1 MLPSGHHA
9 LTQHKIDFFRS
20 NNATVISQEDSIA
33 HPYLDSVTDSL
44 PLQDNLLVPPLIN
57 LETSGLRQS
66 LQIAA
71 LNNNN
76 DIPAIVANTTST
88 MPTSSRQIV
97 RPRLPLSFLLVLNL
111 VGSLWTFAT
120 TNSHTDNETFSF
132 LARFSNGCD
141 CLNGL
146 FDDTIN
152 DICHQIH
159 AYATSNESFT
169 YLQMLQVY
177 DHKQFFEAM
186 EAKLA
191 DHKFQNHLTLM
202 ERKDL
207 PFGTKTIMA
216 ILSFKHKRFPD
227 GTLNKHKARLCA
239 HGGQRTWRQDYYET
253 YAPVVTWASVCLLLI
268 VAKIHGLESKSI
280 DFVLAF
286 PQAGLDVPLYM
297 ELPVGVN

>member
-1 MLPSGHHA
+1 
-9 LTQHKIDFFRS
+9 
-20 NNATVISQEDSIA
+20 V
-33 HPYLDSVTDSL
+33 
-44 PLQDNLLVPPLIN
+44 
-57 LETSGLRQS
+57 
-66 LQIAA
+66 
-71 LNNNN
+71 
-76 DIPAIVANTTST
+76 
-88 MPTSSRQIV
+88 
-97 RPRLPLSFLLVLNL
+97 
-111 VGSLWTFAT
+111 
-120 TNSHTDNETFSF
+120 
-132 LARFSNGCD
+132 ARFSND
-141 CLNGL
+141 FDHLNGL

-152 DICHQIH
+152 DICHQVH

-169 YLQMLQVY
+169 YLQMLQE
-177 DHKQFFEAM
+177 F
-186 EAKLA
+186 A

-202 ERKDL
+202 ECKDL